1 MDILKFAQ
9 EGNVRDNPDYN
20 PKTKKGTVLSPTITD
35 YNPGTSVSDEGRSVL
50 GRTLAKGIYNLN
62 QYDVDKYT
70 PYKIYVNPYDAL
82 EDLNKER
89 AKNQGVLEQNGR
101 FLGQAI
107 GSEVIIGS
115 LRAFSDL
122 ADAAGRLIGVADDD
136 YTNPVSS
143 QLAEWQDA
151 IRERLEIYRK
161 NPDSNFD
168 FGDTGWWFGN
178 AVSIATAL
186 SLFIPGTAISKLG
199 KVLGMGRLARGIGKV
214 AGTPFGRPNTWGKA
228 AEAGSEILGTAA
240 ASRIAENYIEAR
252 DTYTQVYDEAKER
265 LATMSDEDRELLYK
279 NNPKL
284 RGLDDESIAKYVS
297 GESADDTFVNDMWL
311 MLMDVWQLKGIKN
324 IWKGAKNAATNGAL
338 RDANEQAAAR
348 LVGRELTKPTGI
360 KKYLRLPDKAGT
372 MAALRQSSEGFEEG
386 WQYGVQ
392 QYGIDKGRVMLNDEY
407 QSRTYED
414 HLADPQMWEQAFW
427 GWLGGIAF
435 ENIGSAVTRQWA
447 KHVSKN
453 KDVLQ
458 EAREAE
464 INSRAA
470 VIDNYINN
478 MNILNNNLNPNAPI
492 LDDNGQVVKNA
503 DGTNAY
509 EELSDVERDAL
520 KQTETEKLVTDL
532 TINAIDKG
540 NYGLLK
546 DFLNSEDVAQYMD
559 KSGII
564 EQEEGKEFLANINA
578 KMAEVSELYEGELNK
593 AINNDAKDATIAST
607 IAKENTYSKLASKSE
622 QRIIDGYTTDY
633 NKSLADITDTDVNTK
648 VGELNEAVKLDGIKA
663 EIDYLNNQLEIND
676 SNLKSKKINKL
687 EHDHIARRIN
697 KKKEA
702 FIKSANATDETQFNA
717 LYNERRNNNALNEL
731 NNIDKNI
738 AAAVLGRSMA
748 KRRKTLIDGDIAE
761 TNAQI
766 RDRAKYV
773 ENIFKVAKDEAF
785 NDTLKRLDDALEA
798 NDVNAVVDYLSGNQ
812 NVELSDNVKSELDE
826 IGRYL
831 NLFDESSEPFVDV
844 VSRHARIK
852 AKQKGERPVAT
863 VNNETVET
871 PPVVAQTEEQ
881 FVETEESDTVGASP
895 VALEYLLTNGVGTI
909 ESFGYFLH
917 AVAAAFPAVSSQI
930 ELIRNNESKEL
941 LGNKPNVYNLNNSK
955 VLKDIETIIRNAYGN
970 KGVDIYHKLIENST
984 GFIPKDGKQLAKRID
999 ELKSISASST
1009 GGQEE
1014 TPPEIV
1020 VPVSEDTADAEIQS
1034 ILAQQDAIQ
1043 EKQFNA
1049 GSEINAYLLTNF
1061 LSNPNEEIV
1070 SLDYDGQYAYIKNE
1084 LINQGYTTEIIDDIL
1099 PKELSSIRYIYNSI
1113 QESLND
1119 EHASSIDIVIGRLM
1133 TADESQRADYY
1144 RNLIDLYKA
1153 DNNILSVDGRDY
1165 FNIISLMRFAINES
1179 NATFETVNKLYNELS
1194 AYLISGVDTNLIN
1207 INPQDV
1213 ALSREKLM
1221 ELVQDQERENPE
1233 LDNNMGVG
1241 RIDASGRAALASMA
1255 VGQPLI
1261 PLVKPQGVEFWTILN
1276 TAAGTVDVKVGF
1288 NSRAKRTADNDGYIF
1303 DNGYLT
1309 YEIRYNDDGYS
1320 STLDDLFDVLNPQ
1333 NGQLSDDAKQFIDAL
1348 YKNKGNQLTQE
1359 DIDKFWA
1366 NPLTKELLNNVKNK
1380 NTNNENAI
1388 RLLKAI
1394 GDIYLYNVSDNLDAN
1409 YQSYVDWIAKQYNNY
1424 KMVDTIADNKDNIKV
1439 TVKYI
1444 SRGEALFNEALVP
1457 EDIDKAIVAFNYND
1471 IHLGI
1476 VAADGEIHDATNGTV
1491 RIKAGFKNRNMVA
1504 IVPNGTNE
1512 PFYAKIIPQS
1522 FDKTKGIGKAL
1533 RQEVLD
1539 SVKERQQGNITFEEL
1554 RDRLTSIFGMKNF
1567 IDGINCIEYNNR
1579 IIITTAGSN
1588 IPMITIYKFKN
1599 DSSEI
1604 GTGITLNPTQVSG
1617 AGVGRTGWGGNLE
1630 TELTAAVDK
1639 LLDSA
1644 VYSMSHGIAQA
1655 NANNRYVKYGD
1666 NGQVNITIGDNTYSY
1681 INYLDYII
1689 KNDAG
1694 KIKLGKTNING
1705 VPSNFN
1711 PTPREDAGKQKVRL
1725 EYEVLRPVEDE
1736 DVARQ
1741 KAINAIEQQGN
1752 QDNVTT
1758 DTIIKSI
1765 APEFATRADKA
1776 ILDEILPP
1784 IVNIDVRNDNSEFA
1798 VYSTGSDTVTLFKPF
1813 FNLARGSQ
1821 YKAVRTLAHEQLH
1834 RRIFANGIM
1843 QSQRFIEDMTTIR
1856 DAFIEAI
1863 NNPDGHPLFAKHIQ
1877 DSLYDKN
1884 NYITQLRKVVDPA
1897 NYEGKDY
1904 NYMLEEFIVESLTND
1919 VLNEALNNIESTVEV
1934 SAETKRPNL
1943 WQKIINLLREL
1954 FGFNQIK
1961 DNTLL
1966 SQEFK
1971 AFGRKF
1977 KDIKSVQEKLTQD
1990 KVDEQVGEET
2000 PEAAP
2005 IINEQESTA
2014 AELAQNADDTMSLDV
2029 DVSDMFSAIDIT
2041 GSDLVVPNMNAIRA
2055 GLTTVERT
2063 EFDSSLAR
2071 GETKIYC
2078 I

>member
-20 PKTKKGTVLSPTITD
+20 PKTKKGAIQPPTITD

-70 PYKIYVNPYDAL
+70 PYKTYVNPYDAL

-101 FLGQAI
+101 FLVQAI

-115 LRAFSDL
+115 LRAFSDI

-151 IRERLEIYRK
+151 IRGRFEIYRE

-178 AVSIATAL
+178 AVSIATTL

-324 IWKGAKNAATNGAL
+324 IWKGARNAATSKSL
-338 RDANEQAAAR
+338 REANEQAAAR

-360 KKYLRLPDKAGT
+360 KKYLRLPDKEGA
-372 MAALRQSSEGFEEG
+372 MNVLRQGSEGFEEG
-386 WQYGVQ
+386 WQYSMQ
-392 QYGIDKGRVMLNDEY
+392 QYGVDKGRAMLNDKY

-414 HLADPQMWEQAFW
+414 HLVDPQMWEQAFW
-427 GWLGGIAF
+427 GWLGGVTFQGAASAF
-435 ENIGSAVTRQWA
+435 GRQWA
-447 KHVSKN
+447 KYVSKN

-532 TINAIDKG
+532 TINAVDKG

-564 EQEEGKEFLANINA
+564 EQGEGKEFLANINA

-633 NKSLADITDTDVNTK
+633 NKSLADITDTDANTK
-648 VGELNEAVKLDGIKA
+648 VGELNEAVRLDGIKA

-738 AAAVLGRSMA
+738 AAAVLGRSTA
-748 KRRKTLIDGDIAE
+748 ERRKTLIDGDIAE

-766 RDRAKYV
+766 RDRAKYI
-773 ENIFKVAKDEAF
+773 ENVFKVAKDEAF

-844 VSRHARIK
+844 ISRHARIK
-852 AKQKGERPVAT
+852 AKQKGERSVAT
-863 VNNETVET
+863 VNNEPLTKPPTV
-871 PPVVAQTEEQ
+871 
-881 FVETEESDTVGASP
+881 
-895 VALEYLLTNGVGTI
+895 I
-909 ESFGYFLH
+909 
-917 AVAAAFPAVSSQI
+917 
-930 ELIRNNESKEL
+930 
-941 LGNKPNVYNLNNSK
+941 
-955 VLKDIETIIRNAYGN
+955 
-970 KGVDIYHKLIENST
+970 
-984 GFIPKDGKQLAKRID
+984 ID
-999 ELKSISASST
+999 EKPIIEDNKKPVDEKPATESST
-1009 GGQEE
+1009 GDKGKAA
-1014 TPPEIV
+1014 PEIII
-1020 VPVSEDTADAEIQS
+1020 PETEDTADAEIQS

-1241 RIDASGRAALASMA
+1241 RIDASGRAALAAMA
-1255 VGQPLI
+1255 VGQPLT
-1261 PLVKPQGVEFWTILN
+1261 PLVKPQGVEFWTTLN
-1276 TAAGTVDVKVGF
+1276 TAAGLVDVKVGF

-1424 KMVDTIADNKDNIKV
+1424 KMVDTIADNKDNIKI

-1444 SRGEALFNEALVP
+1444 SRGEALFNEALAP

-1491 RIKAGFKNRNMVA
+1491 RIKAGFKNRNTVA

-1512 PFYAKIIPQS
+1512 PFYAKIIPQT

-1539 SVKERQQGNITFEEL
+1539 SVRERQQGNITFEEL

-1630 TELTAAVDK
+1630 AELTAAVDK

-1666 NGQVNITIGDNTYSY
+1666 NGQVNVTIGDNTYSY

-1725 EYEVLRPVEDE
+1725 EYEVLRPVENE

-1752 QDNVTT
+1752 QDNITT
-1758 DTIIKSI
+1758 DSIIKSI

-1784 IVNIDVRNDNSEFA
+1784 VVSIDVRNDNSEFA

-1877 DSLYDKN
+1877 DSLYDKD
-1884 NYITQLRKVVDPA
+1884 NYIAQLRKVVDPA

-1934 SAETKRPNL
+1934 SAETKRPSL

-1977 KDIKSVQEKLTQD
+1977 KDIKSIQEKLTQD
-1990 KVDEQVGEET
+1990 KVDKQVGEET
-2000 PEAAP
+2000 PGATP

-2014 AELAQNADDTMSLDV
+2014 AELAQNADDTMILDV

-2055 GLTTVERT
+2055 GLTTAERT

>member
-20 PKTKKGTVLSPTITD
+20 PKTKKGAIQPPTITD

-70 PYKIYVNPYDAL
+70 PYKTYVNSYDAL

-89 AKNQGVLEQNGR
+89 AKNQGVLEQTGR

-107 GSEVIIGS
+107 GSEVIVGS
-115 LRAFSDL
+115 LRGFSDL

-151 IRERLEIYRK
+151 IRERLEIYRE

-168 FGDTGWWFGN
+168 FGDTGWWLGN
-178 AVSIATAL
+178 AVSIASTL
-186 SLFIPGTAISKLG
+186 SLLIPGTAVSKLG

-265 LATMSDEDRELLYK
+265 LATMSDEDKELLYK

-297 GESADDTFVNDMWL
+297 GESADDTFANDMWL
-311 MLMDVWQLKGIKN
+311 MLMDAWQLKGIKN
-324 IWKGAKNAATNGAL
+324 IWKGARNAATNEAL
-338 RDANEQAAAR
+338 RNANKQAAAR

-532 TINAIDKG
+532 TINAVDKG

-564 EQEEGKEFLANINA
+564 EQGEGKEFLANINA

-633 NKSLADITDTDVNTK
+633 NKSLADITDTDANTK

-748 KRRKTLIDGDIAE
+748 ERRKTLIDGDIAE

-863 VNNETVET
+863 VNNEPVET

-881 FVETEESDTVGASP
+881 APEEVQEQVDSGETTPASP
-895 VALEYLLTNGVGTI
+895 TGV
-909 ESFGYFLH
+909 
-917 AVAAAFPAVSSQI
+917 
-930 ELIRNNESKEL
+930 
-941 LGNKPNVYNLNNSK
+941 
-955 VLKDIETIIRNAYGN
+955 
-970 KGVDIYHKLIENST
+970 
-984 GFIPKDGKQLAKRID
+984 
-999 ELKSISASST
+999 
-1009 GGQEE
+1009 QEE

-1061 LSNPNEEIV
+1061 LSNPNEEIIA
-1070 SLDYDGQYAYIKNE
+1070 LDYDGQYAYIKNE

-1241 RIDASGRAALASMA
+1241 RIDASGRAALAAMA
-1255 VGQPLI
+1255 VGQPLT
-1261 PLVKPQGVEFWTILN
+1261 PLIKPQGVEFWTTLN
-1276 TAAGTVDVKVGF
+1276 TAAGPVDVKVGF

-1333 NGQLSDDAKQFIDAL
+1333 NGQLSDDAKQFIDSL

-1388 RLLKAI
+1388 RLLKVI

-1444 SRGEALFNEALVP
+1444 SRGEALFNEALAP

-1476 VAADGEIHDATNGTV
+1476 VAADGEIHDATNRTI

-1512 PFYAKIIPQS
+1512 PFYAKIIPQA
-1522 FDKTKGIGKAL
+1522 FDKTKGIGKAF

-1539 SVKERQQGNITFEEL
+1539 SIRERQQGNITFEEL

-1579 IIITTAGSN
+1579 IIITTTGSN

-1666 NGQVNITIGDNTYSY
+1666 NGQINVTIGDNTYSY

-1752 QDNVTT
+1752 QDNITT
-1758 DTIIKSI
+1758 DSIIKSI

-1784 IVNIDVRNDNSEFA
+1784 VVNIDVRNDNSEFA

-1877 DSLYDKN
+1877 DSLYDKD
-1884 NYITQLRKVVDPA
+1884 NYIAQLRKVVDPA

-1934 SAETKRPNL
+1934 SAETKRPSL

-2055 GLTTVERT
+2055 GLTTAERT

>member
-20 PKTKKGTVLSPTITD
+20 PKTKKGAVLPPTITD

-143 QLAEWQDA
+143 QLVEWQDA

-178 AVSIATAL
+178 AVSIATTL

-392 QYGIDKGRVMLNDEY
+392 QYGIDKGRAMLNDEY

-447 KHVSKN
+447 KYVSKN

-532 TINAIDKG
+532 TINAVDKG

-564 EQEEGKEFLANINA
+564 EQGEGKEFLANINA

-633 NKSLADITDTDVNTK
+633 NKSLADITDTDANTK
-648 VGELNEAVKLDGIKA
+648 VGELNEAVRLDGIKA

-738 AAAVLGRSMA
+738 AAAILGRSMA
-748 KRRKTLIDGDIAE
+748 ERRKTLIDGDIAE

-773 ENIFKVAKDEAF
+773 ENVFKVAKDEAF

-798 NDVNAVVDYLSGNQ
+798 NDVDAVVDYLSGNQ

-863 VNNETVET
+863 VNNEPVET

-881 FVETEESDTVGASP
+881 APEEVQEQVDSGETTPASP
-895 VALEYLLTNGVGTI
+895 TGV
-909 ESFGYFLH
+909 
-917 AVAAAFPAVSSQI
+917 
-930 ELIRNNESKEL
+930 
-941 LGNKPNVYNLNNSK
+941 
-955 VLKDIETIIRNAYGN
+955 
-970 KGVDIYHKLIENST
+970 
-984 GFIPKDGKQLAKRID
+984 
-999 ELKSISASST
+999 
-1009 GGQEE
+1009 QEE

-1034 ILAQQDAIQ
+1034 ILAQQNAIQ

-1241 RIDASGRAALASMA
+1241 RIDASGRAALAAMA
-1255 VGQPLI
+1255 VGQPLT
-1261 PLVKPQGVEFWTILN
+1261 PLVKPQGVEFWTTLN
-1276 TAAGTVDVKVGF
+1276 TAAGLVDVKVGF

-1309 YEIRYNDDGYS
+1309 YEIRYNDNGYS

-1444 SRGEALFNEALVP
+1444 SRGEALFNEALAP

-1604 GTGITLNPTQVSG
+1604 GTGITLNPNQISG

-1655 NANNRYVKYGD
+1655 NANNRYVKYDD
-1666 NGQVNITIGDNTYSY
+1666 NGQVNVTIGDNTYSY

-1741 KAINAIEQQGN
+1741 KAINAIEQQDN

-1758 DTIIKSI
+1758 DSIIKSI

-1776 ILDEILPP
+1776 IIDEILPP
-1784 IVNIDVRNDNSEFA
+1784 VVNIDVRNDNSEFA

-1877 DSLYDKN
+1877 DSLYDKD
-1884 NYITQLRKVVDPA
+1884 NYIAQLRKVVDPA

-1934 SAETKRPNL
+1934 SAETKRPSL

-1990 KVDEQVGEET
+1990 KVDEQIGEET
-2000 PEAAP
+2000 PEATP

-2041 GSDLVVPNMNAIRA
+2041 GNDLVVPNMNAIRA
-2055 GLTTVERT
+2055 GLTTAERT

>member
-20 PKTKKGTVLSPTITD
+20 PKTKKGAVLPPTITD

-70 PYKIYVNPYDAL
+70 PYKTYVNSYDAL

-89 AKNQGVLEQNGR
+89 AKNQGVLEQTGR

-107 GSEVIIGS
+107 GSEVIVGS
-115 LRAFSDL
+115 LRGFSDL

-151 IRERLEIYRK
+151 IRERLEIYRE

-168 FGDTGWWFGN
+168 FGDTGWWLGN
-178 AVSIATAL
+178 AVSIASTL
-186 SLFIPGTAISKLG
+186 SLLIPGTAVSKLG
-199 KVLGMGRLARGIGKV
+199 KVLGMGRLARGIGKI

-297 GESADDTFVNDMWL
+297 GESADDTFANDMWL
-311 MLMDVWQLKGIKN
+311 MLMDAWQLKGIKN
-324 IWKGAKNAATNGAL
+324 IWKGARNAATNGAL

-386 WQYGVQ
+386 CQYSMQQYGV
-392 QYGIDKGRVMLNDEY
+392 DKGRAMLNDEY

-464 INSRAA
+464 INSRAT

-546 DFLNSEDVAQYMD
+546 DFLNTEDVAQYMD

-564 EQEEGKEFLANINA
+564 EQGEGKEFLANINA

-622 QRIIDGYTTDY
+622 QRIIDSYTTDY
-633 NKSLADITDTDVNTK
+633 NKSLANITDTDANAK
-648 VGELNEAVKLDGIKA
+648 VGELNEAVRLDGIKA
-663 EIDYLNNQLEIND
+663 EIDYLNNQLEVND

-687 EHDHIARRIN
+687 EHDHIAKRIN

-702 FIKSANATDETQFNA
+702 FIKSANVTDETQFNA

-748 KRRKTLIDGDIAE
+748 ERRKTLIDGDIAE
-761 TNAQI
+761 TNTQI

-773 ENIFKVAKDEAF
+773 ENVFKVAKDEAF
-785 NDTLKRLDDALEA
+785 SDTLKRLDDALEA

-863 VNNETVET
+863 VNSESVET
-871 PPVVAQTEEQ
+871 PPIVAQTEEQ
-881 FVETEESDTVGASP
+881 APEEVQEQVDNGETTP
-895 VALEYLLTNGVGTI
+895 
-909 ESFGYFLH
+909 
-917 AVAAAFPAVSSQI
+917 
-930 ELIRNNESKEL
+930 
-941 LGNKPNVYNLNNSK
+941 
-955 VLKDIETIIRNAYGN
+955 
-970 KGVDIYHKLIENST
+970 
-984 GFIPKDGKQLAKRID
+984 
-999 ELKSISASST
+999 ASST
-1009 GGQEE
+1009 GVQEE

-1034 ILAQQDAIQ
+1034 ILAKQDAIQ

-1049 GSEINAYLLTNF
+1049 SSEINAYLLSNF

-1070 SLDYDGQYAYIKNE
+1070 SLDYDSQYAYIKNE

-1207 INPQDV
+1207 INPQDI
-1213 ALSREKLM
+1213 ALGREKLM

-1241 RIDASGRAALASMA
+1241 RIDASGRAALAAMA
-1255 VGQPLI
+1255 VGQPLT
-1261 PLVKPQGVEFWTILN
+1261 PLVKPQGVEFWTTLN
-1276 TAAGTVDVKVGF
+1276 TAAGPVDVKVGF

-1409 YQSYVDWIAKQYNNY
+1409 YQSYIDWIAKQYNNY

-1444 SRGEALFNEALVP
+1444 SRGEALFNEALAP

-1512 PFYAKIIPQS
+1512 PFYAKIIPQA

-1604 GTGITLNPTQVSG
+1604 GTGITLNPNQVSG

-1666 NGQVNITIGDNTYSY
+1666 NGQVNITIGDNNYSY

-1752 QDNVTT
+1752 QDNITT
-1758 DTIIKSI
+1758 NSIIKSI

-1784 IVNIDVRNDNSEFA
+1784 VVNIDVRNDNSEFA

-1877 DSLYDKN
+1877 DNLYNKD
-1884 NYITQLRKVVDPA
+1884 NYISQLRKVVDPA

-1919 VLNEALNNIESTVEV
+1919 VLNEALNNIESTIEV

-1990 KVDEQVGEET
+1990 KVDKQVGEET
-2000 PEAAP
+2000 PETAP

-2055 GLTTVERT
+2055 GLTTAERT